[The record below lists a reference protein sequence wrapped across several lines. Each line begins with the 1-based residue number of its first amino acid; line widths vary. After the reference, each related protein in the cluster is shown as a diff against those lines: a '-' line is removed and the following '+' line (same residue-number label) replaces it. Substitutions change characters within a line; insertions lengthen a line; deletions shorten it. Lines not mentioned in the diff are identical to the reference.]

1 MKKFADGFAHQK
13 GAIFGF
19 SDKSCRDT
27 GPVLKIFDLDE
38 EELNVLNIVQVHNLG
53 DECNVQL
60 FNYEI
65 SIKEKKVFEEVSWK
79 LVLNKSNDL
88 IFNPQTNKSYKNF
101 RKAAKELKKLKINW
115 NQKMVELQKK
125 GYSEKA
131 ALNTKIDSQ
140 KLQDLEYLK

>member
-1 MKKFADGFAHQK
+1 M
-13 GAIFGF
+13 
-19 SDKSCRDT
+19 
-27 GPVLKIFDLDE
+27 
-38 EELNVLNIVQVHNLG
+38 
-53 DECNVQL
+53 
-60 FNYEI
+60 
-65 SIKEKKVFEEVSWK
+65 
-79 LVLNKSNDL
+79 NKSNDL